1 MNDLRRR
8 FASSLFFAALAVTA
22 ACAAPKGAP
31 PDLGQ
36 IRSPEELGLKSRQAY
51 QDAKQ
56 QPEKKEKLKGARF
69 GISYADKC
77 LASEPKNVECLYY
90 RVLNTGLFIKNHIPN
105 YQKGLRQMVTD
116 CETLIG
122 IQADYERGGCYR
134 ILGNIYAQ
142 APGFSLNPKNI
153 TQDLDKSV
161 EYLQEAVR
169 VAPNEPLN
177 HLFLARSLLDT
188 GDKEQAMVQLKE
200 FDRLKTDKLDS
211 EYPEWKEDR
220 EKLARKL
227 LPQKTEPTNPS

>member
-1 MNDLRRR
+1 
-8 FASSLFFAALAVTA
+8 
-22 ACAAPKGAP
+22 
-31 PDLGQ
+31 
-36 IRSPEELGLKSRQAY
+36 
-51 QDAKQ
+51 
-56 QPEKKEKLKGARF
+56 
-69 GISYADKC
+69 
-77 LASEPKNVECLYY
+77 
-90 RVLNTGLFIKNHIPN
+90 
-105 YQKGLRQMVTD
+105 
-116 CETLIG
+116 
-122 IQADYERGGCYR
+122 
-134 ILGNIYAQ
+134 
-142 APGFSLNPKNI
+142 
-153 TQDLDKSV
+153 V